1 MVCVTGGGP
10 LDFRECSP
18 LNSGKGSHFS
28 DSCAGFLRK
37 ASSPISKDDFRARG
51 LRGAASDVLCMEE
64 RIVPGDLPVEFAV
77 EGGKDLLFGIC
88 KDGLEGFSFENED
101 GL

>member
-1 MVCVTGGGP
+1 MVYVTGGGP

-18 LNSGKGSHFS
+18 SKFGKGSNFS
-28 DSCAGFLRK
+28 DSFAGFLRK
-37 ASSPISKDDFRARG
+37 TSSPISKDDFRARG

-64 RIVPGDLPVEFAV
+64 RTVPWDLPVEFAV
-77 EGGKDLLFGIC
+77 EGGRDLLFGIC
-88 KDGLEGFSFENED
+88 KDGLEGIPFENEG